1 MLIINKSNMNE
12 MITLEE
18 AETILVMAKRI
29 YPQLNGLTVIEGEE
43 FAYWHYNKEYNC
55 ESPFITIPFMPF
67 DERMESVSDFII
79 GHVNKEFNSNI
90 SNSLKAKTINAFCH
104 EIGHALDR
112 ANGEMLDPYYN
123 DDMNEGYENFYEYAN
138 DCYIYLDSIKPDSE
152 EFSPEFAE
160 ELVYAAIDTD
170 EEIEDDKMYDLL
182 WERFWD
188 EHDEIMKEL
197 DKGYRMIPAEYRA
210 DEFSAYFMNTH
221 LRYIPELFN

>member
-43 FAYWHYNKEYNC
+43 FAYWHYNKEQCKPHY
-55 ESPFITIPFMPF
+55 ITIPFMPF
-67 DERMESVSDFII
+67 DERMEEISDFII

-112 ANGEMLDPYYN
+112 ANGERLDPYFVDN
-123 DDMNEGYENFYEYAN
+123 MDEEYENFYEYAN
-138 DCYIYLDSIKPDSE
+138 DCYMYLDSIQPSSE
-152 EFSPEFAE
+152 EFSFELAE
-160 ELVYAAIDTD
+160 ELVLAAMDTD
-170 EEIEDDKMYDLL
+170 EEIDDDEMYDLL
-182 WERFWD
+182 WERFWA
-188 EHDEIMKEL
+188 EHDIIMKEL
-197 DKGYRMIPAEYRA
+197 DKGYRMIPAEHRA

-221 LRYIPELFN
+221 LRYIPELFA